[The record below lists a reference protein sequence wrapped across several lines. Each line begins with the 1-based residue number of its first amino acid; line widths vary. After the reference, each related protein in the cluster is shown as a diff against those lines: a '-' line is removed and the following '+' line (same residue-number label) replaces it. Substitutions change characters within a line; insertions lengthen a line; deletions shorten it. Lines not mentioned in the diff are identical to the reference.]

1 MKSYITLA
9 LIAITLSFA
18 ACSEKPKGD
27 PATVA
32 TMQKIADAGCE
43 CQDKDCLFNVKV
55 DGKSYVSARMSS
67 TKNMTD
73 AEKTAFNAA
82 IRKFGDCEMKITN
95 PQ

>member
-9 LIAITLSFA
+9 LVAITLSFA

-32 TMQKIADAGCE
+32 TMQKIADAGCQ
-43 CQDKDCLFNVKV
+43 CADKDCLFNVKV
-55 DGKSYVSARMSS
+55 DGKSYISARMSS
-67 TKNMTD
+67 TKDMTEE
-73 AEKTAFNAA
+73 EKKQFNAA
-82 IRKFGDCEMKITN
+82 MSKWADCEMKITN